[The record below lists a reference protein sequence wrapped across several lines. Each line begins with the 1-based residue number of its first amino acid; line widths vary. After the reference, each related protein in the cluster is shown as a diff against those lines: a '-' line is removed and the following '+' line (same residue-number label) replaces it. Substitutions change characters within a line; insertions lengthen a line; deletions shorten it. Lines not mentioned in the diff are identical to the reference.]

1 MLTDEEIRHAKQAH
15 TIEYGA
21 QLDAL
26 QARRLLTAKQVGD
39 MKAAFVDGCNAMIAT
54 CRAASK
60 KPPAKKKPA
69 KAAASKGASVRR
81 MLGL

>member
-1 MLTDEEIRHAKQAH
+1 MLSDEEIRHAKQAH

-60 KPPAKKKPA
+60 KTAKKKTA